1 MEVSLYKKGV
11 NIKNIY
17 KLFGIIIIS
26 PIVQEVTGGKAKLNL
41 SFLLAA
47 AAGASWRSE
56 RII

>member
-1 MEVSLYKKGV
+1 MEVSLYIKGV

-47 AAGASWRSE
+47 PAGAAKE
-56 RII
+56 